1 MEVEIFYIASAV
13 LPVHWAKNSVTMRC
27 LVKRQLNASV
37 LICQGKENVMSRLAT
52 RFAQLK
58 SEGRKALVSYVMAGD
73 PQPAV
78 TVPLL
83 HQMVAAGVDVL
94 ELGLPFSDPMADG
107 PVIALAAERALAGGT
122 NTLDALNMVK
132 EFRQKDQDT
141 PVVLMGYLNPVEVI
155 GYENFVKTAS
165 DAGVDGVL
173 LVDLPPEEASDLD
186 AVLQQYNMDQI
197 FLLAPTSTDQR
208 IQHIVKQA
216 SGFIYYVSLKGVTGA
231 ASLDTAEAASRIAK
245 IKQYTDVPVGVGF
258 GISDAASA
266 KAMGSVA
273 DAVIVGSAFVKLFAS
288 LPADQA
294 TEQAVNK
301 VKELRAAL
309 DELV

>member
-1 MEVEIFYIASAV
+1 MQ
-13 LPVHWAKNSVTMRC
+13 
-27 LVKRQLNASV
+27 QLLNFT
-37 LICQGKENVMSRLAT
+37 IQGKHNPMSRLAT

-58 SEGRKALVSYVMAGD
+58 SEKRKALVSYVMAGD
-73 PQPAV
+73 PQPQV

-83 HQMVAAGVDVL
+83 HQMVEAGVDVI

-107 PVIALAAERALAGGT
+107 PVIALAAERALAAGT

-132 EFRQKDQDT
+132 EFRKNDQDT

-155 GYENFVKTAS
+155 GYERFVSIAKEC
-165 DAGVDGVL
+165 GVDGIL
-173 LVDLPPEEASDLD
+173 LVDLPPEEAKDLD
-186 AVLQQYNMDQI
+186 VILKKYDIDQI

-208 IQHIVKQA
+208 IQHVVNQA

-231 ASLDTAEAASRIAK
+231 ATLDTSEAAQRIQK
-245 IKQYTDVPVGVGF
+245 IKSVTDIPVGVGF

-266 KAMGSVA
+266 KAMGNVA
-273 DAVIVGSAFVKLFAS
+273 DAVIVGSAFVKPFANVA
-288 LPADQA
+288 PEQA
-294 TEQAVNK
+294 VEQAVNK

>member
-1 MEVEIFYIASAV
+1 
-13 LPVHWAKNSVTMRC
+13 
-27 LVKRQLNASV
+27 
-37 LICQGKENVMSRLAT
+37 MSRLAT

-58 SEGRKALVSYVMAGD
+58 SQQRKALVSYVMAGD
-73 PQPAV
+73 PHPQV

-83 HQMVAAGVDVL
+83 HQMVDAGVDVI

-107 PVIALAAERALAGGT
+107 PVIALAAERALAAGT
-122 NTLDALNMVK
+122 NTLDALEMVK
-132 EFRQKDQDT
+132 QFREKDTET

-155 GYENFVKTAS
+155 GYERFVSTAHEC
-165 DAGVDGVL
+165 GVDGVL
-173 LVDLPPEEASDLD
+173 LVDLPPEEAEDLKV
-186 AVLQQYNMDQI
+186 VLKKFDMDQI

-208 IQHIVKQA
+208 IQHVVNQA

-231 ASLDTAEAASRIAK
+231 ATLDVNEVAQRIEK
-245 IKQYTDVPVGVGF
+245 IKSTTEVPVGVGF

-266 KAMGSVA
+266 KAIGSVA
-273 DAVIVGSAFVKLFAS
+273 DAVIVGSAFVKPFAQTT
-288 LPADQA
+288 PEQA
-294 TEQAVNK
+294 VEQAVNK

>member
-1 MEVEIFYIASAV
+1 VFLY
-13 LPVHWAKNSVTMRC
+13 HYK
-27 LVKRQLNASV
+27 QLLNLYKS
-37 LICQGKENVMSRLAT
+37 GKHNPMSRLAT
-52 RFAQLK
+52 RFEQLK
-58 SEGRKALVSYVMAGD
+58 SQQRQALVSYVMAGD
-73 PQPAV
+73 PHPQV

-83 HQMVAAGVDVL
+83 HQMVEAGVDVI

-132 EFRQKDQDT
+132 AFREKDQTT

-155 GYENFVKTAS
+155 GYDKFVAYAKEC
-165 DAGVDGVL
+165 GVDGVL
-173 LVDLPPEEASDLD
+173 LVDLPPEESKQLGE
-186 AVLQQYNMDQI
+186 VLQQNGMDQI

-208 IQHIVKQA
+208 IQHVVNQA
-216 SGFIYYVSLKGVTGA
+216 SGFVYYVSLKGVTGA
-231 ASLDTAEAASRIAK
+231 ATLDTSEAAARIAK
-245 IKQYTDVPVGVGF
+245 IKSKTNVPVGVGF

-266 KAMGSVA
+266 KAMGQVA
-273 DAVIVGSAFVKLFAS
+273 DAVIVGSAFVKSFAT

-294 TEQAVNK
+294 AQQTVNK

>member
-1 MEVEIFYIASAV
+1 LYFTKQTPQFYTI
-13 LPVHWAKNSVTMRC
+13 
-27 LVKRQLNASV
+27 
-37 LICQGKENVMSRLAT
+37 QGMYNPMSRLAT

-58 SEGRKALVSYVMAGD
+58 SQQRKALVSYVMAGD
-73 PQPAV
+73 PQPQV

-83 HQMVAAGVDVL
+83 HQMVEAGVDVI

-107 PVIALAAERALAGGT
+107 PVIALAAERALAAGT

-132 EFRQKDQDT
+132 QFRENDAET

-155 GYENFVKTAS
+155 GYERFVSIAHES
-165 DAGVDGVL
+165 GVDGVL
-173 LVDLPPEEASDLD
+173 LVDLPPEEAKELD
-186 AVLQQYNMDQI
+186 VVLKKFDMDQI
-197 FLLAPTSTDQR
+197 FLLAPTSTDER
-208 IQHIVKQA
+208 IQHVANQA

-231 ASLDTAEAASRIAK
+231 ATLDVQEAAARIEK
-245 IKQYTDVPVGVGF
+245 IKSVTNVPVGVGF

-273 DAVIVGSAFVKLFAS
+273 DAVIVGSAFVKPFANVA
-288 LPADQA
+288 PEQA
-294 TEQAVNK
+294 AEQAVNK

>member
-1 MEVEIFYIASAV
+1 
-13 LPVHWAKNSVTMRC
+13 
-27 LVKRQLNASV
+27 
-37 LICQGKENVMSRLAT
+37 MSRLAT
-52 RFAQLK
+52 RFAQLE
-58 SEGRKALVSYVMAGD
+58 SQQRKALVSYVMAGD
-73 PQPAV
+73 PHPEV

-83 HQMVAAGVDVL
+83 HQMVEAGVDVV

-132 EFRQKDQDT
+132 EFRQKDQQT

-155 GYENFVKTAS
+155 GYEKFVEYAH
-165 DAGVDGVL
+165 DCGVDGVL
-173 LVDLPPEEASDLD
+173 LVDLPPEEAREFDE
-186 AVLQQYNMDQI
+186 VLNKYGMNQI
-197 FLLAPTSTDQR
+197 FLLAPTSTPER
-208 IQHIVKQA
+208 IQFVANQA

-231 ASLDTAEAASRIAK
+231 ATLDVAEAAARIQQ
-245 IKQYTDVPVGVGF
+245 IKAVTNVPVGVGF

-266 KAMGSVA
+266 KAMGAAA
-273 DAVIVGSAFVKLFAS
+273 DAVIVGSAFVKQFAS
-288 LPADQA
+288 LAP
-294 TEQAVNK
+294 EQAVIATVNK

>member
-1 MEVEIFYIASAV
+1 
-13 LPVHWAKNSVTMRC
+13 
-27 LVKRQLNASV
+27 
-37 LICQGKENVMSRLAT
+37 MSRLAN

-58 SEGRKALVSYVMAGD
+58 SQQRKALVSYVMAGD
-73 PQPAV
+73 PHPQI

-83 HQMVAAGVDVL
+83 HQMVEAGVDVI

-132 EFRQKDQDT
+132 EFRKKDTET

-155 GYENFVKTAS
+155 GYEKFVAY
-165 DAGVDGVL
+165 ANECGVDGVL
-173 LVDLPPEEASDLD
+173 LVDLPPEEADDLKT
-186 AVLQQYNMDQI
+186 VLQQYDMDQI
-197 FLLAPTSTDQR
+197 FLLAPTSTDAR
-208 IQHIVKQA
+208 IQHVVKQA

-231 ASLDTAEAASRIAK
+231 ATLDVDAAAQRIAK
-245 IKQYTDVPVGVGF
+245 IKTVTDVPVGVGF

-266 KAMGSVA
+266 KAMGGVA
-273 DAVIVGSAFVKLFAS
+273 DAVIVGSAFVKQFAS
-288 LPADQA
+288 LAPELAVEA
-294 TEQAVNK
+294 TVEK

>member
-1 MEVEIFYIASAV
+1 
-13 LPVHWAKNSVTMRC
+13 
-27 LVKRQLNASV
+27 
-37 LICQGKENVMSRLAT
+37 MSRLAT
-52 RFAQLK
+52 RFEQLK
-58 SEGRKALVSYVMAGD
+58 SQQRKALVSYVMAGD
-73 PQPAV
+73 PAPQV

-83 HQMVAAGVDVL
+83 HRMVEAGVDVV

-122 NTLDALNMVK
+122 STLDALNMVK
-132 EFRQKDQDT
+132 EFREQDQDT

-155 GYENFVKTAS
+155 GYAQFIAHAKAC
-165 DAGVDGVL
+165 GVDGIL
-173 LVDLPPEEASDLD
+173 LVDLPPEEAGDFAEL
-186 AVLQQYNMDQI
+186 LKQQDMDQI

-208 IQHIVKQA
+208 IQHVVKQA

-231 ASLDTAEAASRIAK
+231 ASLDVAAAAERIEK
-245 IKQYTDVPVGVGF
+245 IKQFTTVPVGVGF

-273 DAVIVGSAFVKLFAS
+273 DAVIVGSAFVKEFAT
-288 LPADQA
+288 LAP
-294 TEQAVNK
+294 EQAVEQTVNK